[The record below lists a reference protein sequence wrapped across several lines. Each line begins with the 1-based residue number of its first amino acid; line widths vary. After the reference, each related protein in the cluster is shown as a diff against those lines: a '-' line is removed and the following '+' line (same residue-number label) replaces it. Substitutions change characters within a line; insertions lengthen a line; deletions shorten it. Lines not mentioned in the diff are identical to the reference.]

1 MAVRAVWDDVVI
13 AEADDGDIK
22 VVEGNVYFPPE
33 AVNTTLLVES
43 SRHSQCYWKGRANY
57 YHLDI
62 NGVEVSDAAWYYPRP
77 WPLARKLKD
86 HVAFWRGVR
95 VERV

>member
-1 MAVRAVWDDVVI
+1 MAMRAVWNDFVI
-13 AEADDGDIK
+13 AEADDGDVK

-33 AVNTTLLVES
+33 AVNRDVLVES
-43 SRHSQCYWKGRANY
+43 SRHSQCYWKGRASY

-62 NGVEVSDAAWYYPRP
+62 DGVQLADAAWYYPKP

-95 VERV
+95 VETV